1 MMLKSMNPSPQD
13 VMGQLAAIQGDTST
27 GDSGDASK
35 RMNSFCALSSSHL
48 KEVVNNL
55 SNIGTEANKV
65 IDMNSMMT
73 ALDDYVQLA
82 REAKCGVPINFYLS
96 FIDKRQVAKM
106 VLDKYEPD
114 WNNPE
119 KKRAAEEA
127 KDDKDPKKA
136 KKAK

>member
-1 MMLKSMNPSPQD
+1 MKPQPKEI
-13 VMGQLAAIQGDTST
+13 MGQLAAISGGGGESGESGDTT
-27 GDSGDASK
+27 KKA
-35 RMNSFCALSSSHL
+35 NSFAALNSNHL
-48 KEVVNNL
+48 KDVVNNL
-55 SNIGTEANKV
+55 EPLAKEKNKI
-65 IDMNSMMT
+65 IDMNSMME
-73 ALDDYVQLA
+73 ALDDYVQQA

-96 FIDKRQVAKM
+96 FIDKRAVAKM